1 MDKKLINYVLIVII
15 ILIVSYY
22 FKNLMVKS
30 TKKIGNTAISLFPSF
45 DFIYV

>member
-1 MDKKLINYVLIVII
+1 MDQKLINYVLIVII

-22 FKNLMVKS
+22 FKNLMVKI
-30 TKKIGNTAISLFPSF
+30 TKKIGNAAISLFPSF